1 MSYSFLSDIFGP
13 NMNTLVKF
21 KDRHEAFNGYSFAKP
36 AENDIQFKVENVNG
50 KPQVTTYMDHPNIK
64 LSEPRKKCGMASSE
78 SSSDS
83 SGESSG
89 NPENWDLITQFYLG
103 SITVVGLFI
112 IFRVMQKSK

>member
-21 KDRHEAFNGYSFAKP
+21 KDRHEAFNP
-36 AENDIQFKVENVNG
+36 LQFKIEDING
-50 KPQVTTYMDHPNIK
+50 SPQVTTYMDHPNIK
-64 LSEPRKKCGMASSE
+64 SSEPRKKCGMASGT
-78 SSSDS
+78 
-83 SGESSG
+83 GEPTDK
-89 NPENWDLITQFYLG
+89 PEPDNWDLITQFYLG

>member
-21 KDRHEAFNGYSFAKP
+21 KDRHEAFNP
-36 AENDIQFKVENVNG
+36 LQFKVEDING
-50 KPQVTTYMDHPNIK
+50 SPQVTTYMDHPNIK
-64 LSEPRKKCGMASSE
+64 SSEPRKKCGMASSE

>member
-21 KDRHEAFNGYSFAKP
+21 KDRHEAFNIYSLVEP
-36 AENDIQFKVENVNG
+36 AYNDIQFKVENING
-50 KPQVTTYMDHPNIK
+50 NPQVTTYMDHPNIK
-64 LSEPRKKCGMASSE
+64 ASPPNRKKCGVSNA
-78 SSSDS
+78 S
-83 SGESSG
+83 SGE
-89 NPENWDLITQFYLG
+89 PEKWDLVTQFYVG

>member
-21 KDRHEAFNGYSFAKP
+21 KDRHEAFNLYSFANTPEP
-36 AENDIQFKVENVNG
+36 AYNDIQFKVENVNG

-64 LSEPRKKCGMASSE
+64 ASASSPNRKKCGMSNEPNGDPA
-78 SSSDS
+78 
-83 SGESSG
+83 
-89 NPENWDLITQFYLG
+89 NWDLVTQFYIG